1 MWRYFISI
9 ILVAASGICKL
20 QAQDTIMF
28 PLKLRVGFDL
38 VGASKYFYD
47 KDKANLEFYL
57 SADLNE
63 KTSAIFFTGITNDY
77 VYPRYRD
84 ETFIMYNLIA
94 KGFYTKVGVDFNM
107 LHTSKS
113 EGKYFLGIGFRY
125 GISNYSYGVSDINLE
140 NYWGRY
146 RTSIP
151 TNNTW
156 GHFLEAAPS
165 VRVEI
170 TKNLSLGWSGGLRKL
185 IYAGIE
191 KELKPL
197 YLPGYGDGSKSFSFA
212 LNYFIIWNI
221 PYKEKKVIIRP
232 RWTEP
237 EDDFDNNNRN

>member
-9 ILVAASGICKL
+9 IFIASGLFCKL
-20 QAQDTIMF
+20 QAQDTIMV

-38 VGASKYFYD
+38 VGSSKYFYD
-47 KDKANLEFYL
+47 KETDNLEFFL

-63 KTSAIFFTGITNDY
+63 KKSVIFFTGITDY

-84 ETFIMYNLIA
+84 ETFMMYNVNA
-94 KGFYTKVGVDFNM
+94 KGFYTKAGIDFNM
-107 LHTSKS
+107 LHTSKA

-125 GISNYSYGVSDINLE
+125 GIINYSYGVSEINIE

-146 RTSIP
+146 TTSIP
-151 TNNTW
+151 TNKTW

-165 VRVEI
+165 VRVDI
-170 TKNLSLGWSGGLRKL
+170 TKNLSLGWSGNLRK
-185 IYAGIE
+185 IVSAGIE

-197 YLPGYGDGSKSFSFA
+197 YLPGYGDASKSFSFA

-221 PYKEKKVIIRP
+221 SYKEKTVITRP
-232 RWTEP
+232 RWSEP
-237 EDDFDNNNRN
+237 EDDF